1 MSNERNPD
9 LGRLI
14 IARRPGESF
23 MIGDEVNVRVLESRD
38 GHIRFAITA
47 PKSISV
53 HRTEVWERIQ
63 EEKKDAL
70 CDTVDSSVS
79 SKV

>member
-1 MSNERNPD
+1 MNNERNPD

-63 EEKKDAL
+63 EEKRDAL
-70 CDTVDSSVS
+70 CNSVNRPVRS
-79 SKV
+79 EV